1 MKYPC
6 GLEFVPDHLKM
17 QEMCDKAVRDDPS
30 YLVCV
35 PDWFVRQQQVN
46 MWYDDYYN
54 DGDYDEIIKW
64 HNGHKKGRPRRHK
77 FRKNFCPL
85 LGVHQDGGI
94 GVFQKTR
101 KKRQK
106 NCGSNKELF
115 LTT

>member
-1 MKYPC
+1 MEYPS
-6 GLEFVPDHLKM
+6 GLELVPDHLKM

-35 PDWFVRQQQVN
+35 PDWFVRQQEIN
-46 MWYDDYYN
+46 MWYDDYYK
-54 DGDYDEIIKW
+54 DDDYDEIIKW
-64 HNGHKKGRPRRHK
+64 HNGHKNGRPWRHK
-77 FRKNFCPL
+77 FRKNFCLL
-85 LGVHQDGGI
+85 LGVHQDGLI

>member
-54 DGDYDEIIKW
+54 DDDYDEVIGW
-64 HNGHKKGRPRRHK
+64 NNGYQK
-77 FRKNFCPL
+77 RKAE
-85 LGVHQDGGI
+85 
-94 GVFQKTR
+94 KTKR
-101 KKRQK
+101 KEK
-106 NCGSNKELF
+106 LMPIA
-115 LTT
+115 